1 VTLDEAIFLTDE
13 MKPNQIDRARKIEW
27 LSRLDKLIYR
37 EIILRHIQPEAQRP
51 ECPHYTP
58 DTPPDT
64 ELLAKA
70 PHDEIYRFYLETHI
84 DLANQEY
91 GKYNNSA
98 ALFSAAWGRMARAY
112 HRENE
117 SAEGSPRLKF

>member
-1 VTLDEAIFLTDE
+1 MTDE
-13 MKPNQIDRARKIEW
+13 LKPNQIERARKIEW
-27 LSRLDKLIYR
+27 LSRLDGLIYR
-37 EIILRHIQPEAQRP
+37 EIILRHARKDTEMTA
-51 ECPHYTP
+51 CPHY
-58 DTPPDT
+58 DQATPPDT

-70 PHDEIYRFYLETHI
+70 PYDEIYRFYLETHI

-112 HRENE
+112 HREHE
-117 SAEGSPRLKF
+117 PAEKGASLKF